1 MVGSSKKGVIINIT
15 ITSNCSRGN
24 AGQAAFSARKGK
36 MGIAS

>member
-1 MVGSSKKGVIINIT
+1 MVGSSKKGVIINISS
-15 ITSNCSRGN
+15 ICSCGN